1 MTAPAHL
8 TSDRSGQ
15 RAPADGVQTRL
26 PWWGLLLPALGFA
39 LLMVLLVG
47 GGEAGAATRRGQSPV
62 LAFLAQL
69 RDILLG

>member
-8 TSDRSGQ
+8 TSDQSGK
-15 RAPADGVQTRL
+15 RTSAGGVQTRL

-47 GGEAGAATRRGQSPV
+47 GGQAGAATHRDQSPV
-62 LAFLAQL
+62 LAFFAQV